1 MPEASGNGE
10 PVARVLS
17 WRANGDGFD
26 VALVAHRLLRHGPKA
41 WWVPTPEAGL
51 EAGDYLVALTAA
63 QAAAVEAFGVSLGE
77 ARAVP
82 AGARPLTPVRAALFS
97 GQASRY
103 PYDAYY
109 ALALLRLGFE
119 FFPVDGQSIAAGALD
134 AANLFVIPGGFA
146 TWGIDAAE
154 DAPGADAAC
163 RRFLDRGGAA
173 IGSCGGAYYLSAG
186 RPGWTGTADAKPLYT
201 HEYLQSGVGVVDLKL
216 APGPLRAGC
225 PPTMEVPY
233 YHGPIYGEVGEH
245 LDVLATFANLV
256 LPGGVAI
263 DNPLDHDRFARDMAG
278 RPAILHADGPRGR
291 AILFSPHPEMGD
303 LLRKYIAL
311 DGYARRYLPIRGFE
325 TLRDT
330 MRHYRIMDAPSFRLL
345 SNAVDWLSE
354 EVPALPEAAAERT
367 SLSATAL
374 GRALELRL
382 SRLPIEDDPGMAPL
396 LRFLVA
402 ELRERL
408 DRGVRQVEAVASACG
423 RGAARFAGAWTHLRD
438 AALARAEAAAP
449 MPVAQELMEV
459 ELAAALMQGFVRAAE
474 CDRLLGEAG

>member
-1 MPEASGNGE
+1 MPEDSGKRTE
-10 PVARVLS
+10 RATPLT
-17 WRANGDGFD
+17 WRTNGDGFD
-26 VALVAHRLLRHGPKA
+26 VALVAHRLLRHGAPA
-41 WWVPTPEAGL
+41 WWMPNPAEGL
-51 EAGDYLVALTAA
+51 EAGDYLVDLTPA
-63 QAAAVEAFGVSLGE
+63 QAAAVQAFGVALGE
-77 ARAVP
+77 ARPVP
-82 AGARPLTPVRAALFS
+82 AGARPLKPLRAALFS
-97 GQASRY
+97 GRASRY

-109 ALALLRLGFE
+109 ALALMRLGIE
-119 FFPVDGQSIAAGALD
+119 FFPVDGRSIAAGALD

-225 PPTMEVPY
+225 PPTIEVPY
-233 YHGPIYGEVGEH
+233 YHGPIYSEIGENV
-245 LDVLATFANLV
+245 DVLASFANLV
-256 LPGGVAI
+256 LPGSVAI

-278 RPAILHADGPRGR
+278 RPAILRADGPRGR

-311 DGYARRYLPIRGFE
+311 DGYVRRYLPVRGFD

-330 MRHYRIMDAPSFRLL
+330 MRHYRISDAPSFRLL

-354 EVPALPEAAAERT
+354 DVPAAPEADAGPVPPSAADLART
-367 SLSATAL
+367 
-374 GRALELRL
+374 LELRL
-382 SRLPIEDDPGMAPL
+382 SKLPAAGDADMAQL
-396 LRFLVA
+396 VQFLA
-402 ELRERL
+402 SDLRERL
-408 DRGVRQVEAVASACG
+408 DDGARRVEAAA
-423 RGAARFAGAWTHLRD
+423 RGATSFATAWTHLRD
-438 AALARAEAAAP
+438 AALARAEQAAP
-449 MPVAQELMEV
+449 MPAAQELMEA
-459 ELAAALMQGFVRAAE
+459 ELAAALMQGFARAAE